1 MSESRQLWLD
11 VVKMHISGGCS
22 PEACV
27 EFTNHIVDAYE
38 GRFHDRPCPPELCDE
53 ECDKND
59 TATPAYR
66 EVDGSDVG
74 GMIEVRIGL
83 EYTWHDRMFVGFN
96 ADYGSNQGR
105 FCCKSIYN
113 DTEIHCWPEARV
125 RVW

>member
-22 PEACV
+22 SETCIECA
-27 EFTNHIVDAYE
+27 NKIVDVFE
-38 GRFHDRPCPPELCDE
+38 ERFFERTESCDE

-59 TATPAYR
+59 TATPVYR
-66 EVDGSDVG
+66 EVNASDVG
-74 GMIEVRIGL
+74 GMVEVRIGL
-83 EYTWHDRMFVGFN
+83 EHTWQDRMLVGFN
-96 ADYGSNQGR
+96 ADDGSNQGR